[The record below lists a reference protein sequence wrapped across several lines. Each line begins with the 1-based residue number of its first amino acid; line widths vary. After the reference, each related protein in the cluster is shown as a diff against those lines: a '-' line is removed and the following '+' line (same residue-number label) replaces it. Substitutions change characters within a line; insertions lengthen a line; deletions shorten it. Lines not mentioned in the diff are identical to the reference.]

1 MWNLIDMGEPSVSG
15 RYSVS
20 VGDDDEMTDWYLSR
34 SEGSVKQLGAMTNQF
49 LTVVLSQH
57 FLQILQNVMQSSSR
71 LL

>member
-1 MWNLIDMGEPSVSG
+1 MGEPSVSG

-20 VGDDDEMTDWYLSR
+20 VGDDDEMTEWYLSR
-34 SEGSVKQLGAMTNQF
+34 SVGSVKQLGAMTNQF

>member
-1 MWNLIDMGEPSVSG
+1 MGEPSVSG

-20 VGDDDEMTDWYLSR
+20 VDDDDEMTDWYISR

>member
-1 MWNLIDMGEPSVSG
+1 MLVL
-15 RYSVS
+15 S
-20 VGDDDEMTDWYLSR
+20 VGDDDDEMTDISR
-34 SEGSVKQLGAMTNQF
+34 SGGSVKQQGAMTNQF

>member
-1 MWNLIDMGEPSVSG
+1 MGEPSVSG

-20 VGDDDEMTDWYLSR
+20 VGDDDEMTEWYLSR

>member
-1 MWNLIDMGEPSVSG
+1 MGEPSVSG

>member
-1 MWNLIDMGEPSVSG
+1 MGEPSVSG
-15 RYSVS
+15 RYLVS
-20 VGDDDEMTDWYLSR
+20 VGDDDEMTDWYISR